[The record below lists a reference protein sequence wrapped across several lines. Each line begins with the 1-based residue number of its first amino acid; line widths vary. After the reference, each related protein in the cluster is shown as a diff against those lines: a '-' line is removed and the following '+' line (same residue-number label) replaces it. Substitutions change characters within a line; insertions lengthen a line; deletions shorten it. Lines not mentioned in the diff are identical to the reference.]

1 MGLGGLL
8 GGLAGGT
15 PLIGGL
21 MGLAGGYMQGE
32 AAKDAAETQ
41 ANAQREAARIAA
53 EAARFT
59 PVGVTSRFGSSQFG
73 YDPSGRLS
81 SAGYTL
87 TPEMRAYQDQMMGM
101 LPQGLQQYQQ
111 AQGINQPL
119 MQGAQGM
126 FGLGQGY
133 LATSPQ
139 EQAQKYMAE
148 QQGLLAPGREQQL
161 AQVRQ
166 GLFNTGRQG
175 LAMGATDAGGMM
187 ATNPE
192 MAAYYNA
199 IAQQDAQLA
208 AQSTQGGMDYAKFG
222 AGMMGLGSQTMQD
235 YYGNQVAA
243 IQPWQTTM
251 GLAQGVEGL
260 GQGMMDVGA
269 QLGGRQASAGA
280 AQGGMLQSGMNLAA
294 GSQAAANAYSP
305 WANVLQG
312 AGGMLQ
318 NYKWPTSGGGTG
330 MGTGTDAW
338 RAGGYPM

>member
-1 MGLGGLL
+1 MIGIGAGLLAGGGLNLL
-8 GGLAGGT
+8 GGYL
-15 PLIGGL
+15 
-21 MGLAGGYMQGE
+21 QGK

-41 ANAQREAARIAA
+41 ANAQLQAARIAA

-87 TPEMRAYQDQMMGM
+87 TPEMKAYQDQMMGL
-101 LPQGLQQYQQ
+101 LPASLQQYQQ
-111 AQGINQPL
+111 AQGLNQPL
-119 MQGAQGM
+119 VSGAGGM
-126 FGLGQGY
+126 MGLGQGY

-139 EQAQKYMAE
+139 EQAQKYMTE
-148 QQGLLAPGREQQL
+148 QRALLAPGREQQL

-187 ATNPE
+187 STNPE
-192 MAAYYNA
+192 MAAYMNA

-208 AQSTQGGMDYAKFG
+208 AQATQGGMDYAKFG
-222 AGMMGLGSQTMQD
+222 AGMMGLGSQTLQD
-235 YYGNQVAA
+235 YYRNQVAA
-243 IQPWQTTM
+243 TQPWQATM

-260 GQGMMDVGA
+260 GQGMMNMGA
-269 QLGGRQASAGA
+269 ELGGRQATAGA
-280 AQGGMLQSGMNLAA
+280 AQGQMLQQGGNLAA
-294 GSQAAANAYSP
+294 GSQYAANSWSP
-305 WANVLQG
+305 WANILQG

-318 NYKWPTSGGGTG
+318 NYRMPVQTQPTYFAGAGA
-330 MGTGTDAW
+330 GTDAW
-338 RAGGYPM
+338 RSGGYPI